1 VLTLLTVGYPKDN
14 KSTSVKKRKPVE
26 GIFYR
31 EKWRGEIKAIGKGAN
46 QLRGF
51 LCPGSLIYRK
61 IYERIDNLSKQG
73 RPL

>member
-1 VLTLLTVGYPKDN
+1 MK
-14 KSTSVKKRKPVE
+14 KSPGPRSVQINILPGEVE
-26 GIFYR
+26 
-31 EKWRGEIKAIGKGAN
+31 GEIKAIGKGAN